1 MLVSD
6 KILSAGVVLHAYR
19 RYNEESFF
27 ASIFPELSSS

>member
-19 RYNEESFF
+19 YNEENLF
-27 ASIFPELSSS
+27 ASVFAELASS

>member
-6 KILSAGVVLHAYR
+6 KILSAGAVLHAYR
-19 RYNEESFF
+19 YNEESLF